1 MPDLYQLRV
10 VLCDVSPLVWRRLVV
25 TSDTS
30 IAELHEML
38 QITFDWSDEHLHRFC
53 IHGRDY
59 GMPHVGGM
67 VFDEDARQVPLS
79 RFRLHRG
86 ERFRYAYDFTA
97 GWQLDVRLEQVLP
110 LEATRFTPACTGG
123 RRAAPPED
131 RAGARDYLERLD
143 QHTPDLPLE
152 DLALLAEALQRLLD
166 SGGERKA
173 IGDLAALRDALD
185 RVTAYQD
192 FQPNRFHRREA
203 NRRLRALSQHREV
216 QP

>member
-1 MPDLYQLRV
+1 MADLYQLRV

-38 QITFDWSDEHLHRFC
+38 QITFDWSDEHLHRFR

-67 VFDEDARQVPLS
+67 VFEDS
-79 RFRLHRG
+79 
-86 ERFRYAYDFTA
+86 
-97 GWQLDVRLEQVLP
+97 
-110 LEATRFTPACTGG
+110 
-123 RRAAPPED
+123 
-131 RAGARDYLERLD
+131 AGARDYLERLD

-152 DLALLAEALQRLLD
+152 DLALLADTLQRLLD